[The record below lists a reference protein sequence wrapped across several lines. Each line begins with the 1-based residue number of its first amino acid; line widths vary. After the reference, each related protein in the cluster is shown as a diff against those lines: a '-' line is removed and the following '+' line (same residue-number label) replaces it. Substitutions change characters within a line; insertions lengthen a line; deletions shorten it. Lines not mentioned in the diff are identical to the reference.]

1 MKEAKGDRG
10 RGRYLNGEGIGSGHR
25 SGISRKEG
33 GGLGLPW
40 NRESQGRKK
49 GLGDKDEEGDRRKVG
64 MSNVRREMARRRK
77 REWPRD
83 RERQGRRRRIA
94 NGFKMAWRRIGI
106 GHRSGGQ
113 GREKMIGHGTRK
125 GKEERK

>member
-1 MKEAKGDRG
+1 
-10 RGRYLNGEGIGSGHR
+10 
-25 SGISRKEG
+25 
-33 GGLGLPW
+33 
-40 NRESQGRKK
+40 
-49 GLGDKDEEGDRRKVG
+49 
-64 MSNVRREMARRRK
+64 MAWRRK

-94 NGFKMAWRRIGI
+94 NGFNIRRKMAWGRIGI

-125 GKEERK
+125 GKEERKGLIDWGRDMEMQEREKRIKRLGTGQGKARRRERDGIRMRREMGEERG